1 MATDKN
7 DTNGAAAPR
16 RPMTVSSSAARAHLE
31 AAAGPEKGQT
41 FRVAPGATVLG
52 RDATCEV
59 VLSETAISRQHARI
73 ERRGEAWVFVNLSAN
88 GSRLNKKPVDEAE
101 LADGDEIRLGAK
113 TRLVFVIEEVIP
125 VAGGRPQFR
134 ARATAK
140 DEAEE
145 SAEAA
150 EAEEAKPSLFRRG
163 RKGLFIAVAAA
174 LPTLLF
180 MGAIVYQILAPS
192 GPTTGRAEI
201 PILGLEDTIIPEA
214 GAKALRIVGEETPE
228 GIWVETEMDE
238 RRLIPAADLR
248 AGKARR
254 LPGIRKAL
262 DVKYLEADRA
272 PAGYPYTVEKRND
285 GVAEQYK
292 KDGLEKYVVSDLPGK
307 EAALFG
313 AVRSF
318 QKALGYYGSRGFF
331 AGDPAAERIR
341 QEAVEKLIRKV
352 HDNYTKAILYERAG
366 DYRRAWETYQLIQKL
381 VPDENN
387 PVFDNVSRRMT
398 AIRRNIKL
406 K

>member
-7 DTNGAAAPR
+7 DTNGASPR
-16 RPMTVSSSAARAHLE
+16 RPMTVTSSAARAHLE
-31 AAAGPEKGQT
+31 ATAGPEKGQS

-73 ERRGEAWVFVNLSAN
+73 ERRGEAWVFVNLSTN

-101 LADGDEIRLGAK
+101 LADGDEIRIGAK
-113 TRLVFVIEEVIP
+113 TRLVFVVEEVIP

-145 SAEAA
+145 PAEAA
-150 EAEEAKPSLFRRG
+150 ETKEAKPSLFRRG
-163 RKGLFIAVAAA
+163 RKGILIAVAAA

-180 MGAIVYQILAPS
+180 MGAIVYQILVGS
-192 GPTTGRAEI
+192 GPTTGRVEV
-201 PILGLEDTIIPEA
+201 PILGLEDTVVPAA
-214 GAKALRIVGEETPE
+214 GAKALRIVGEAPE
-228 GIWVETEMDE
+228 GIWVETELDE
-238 RRLIPAADLR
+238 RRLIPIEDLR

-254 LPGIRKAL
+254 LSGIRKAL

-318 QKALGYYGSRGFF
+318 QRALGYYGSRGFF
-331 AGDPAAERIR
+331 AGDPASERIR
-341 QEAVEKLIRKV
+341 QEAVEKLVKKV
-352 HDNYTKAILYERAG
+352 HDSYTKAILYERAG
-366 DYRRAWETYQLIQKL
+366 DYRRAWETYQLLQKL

-387 PVFDNVSRRMT
+387 PIFDNVSRRMT